1 MIFPSIYIYPYII
14 IIPYYPYMYT
24 VIVYIITNIYISIY
38 HIYIHI
44 ISIIYPIYPIYF
56 SCYKQTQK
64 MISGHGPGDATRLLR
79 GASHLRQRGL
89 QWLHRRATLRL
100 WGGGWWPLASGG
112 EKWGPK
118 NGGVNHSFFGDLFM
132 DFLKMMIDG
141 FNIFNN
147 FNHSLMGFKWDF
159 MDVYVCM
166 VDHYAMN
173 VYMVINAE

>member
-24 VIVYIITNIYISIY
+24 VIVYIITNIYIYPYIIY
-38 HIYIHI
+38 IYIHI

-56 SCYKQTQK
+56 PCYKQTQK

-100 WGGGWWPLASGG
+100 
-112 EKWGPK
+112 
-118 NGGVNHSFFGDLFM
+118 
-132 DFLKMMIDG
+132 
-141 FNIFNN
+141 
-147 FNHSLMGFKWDF
+147 
-159 MDVYVCM
+159 
-166 VDHYAMN
+166 
-173 VYMVINAE
+173 